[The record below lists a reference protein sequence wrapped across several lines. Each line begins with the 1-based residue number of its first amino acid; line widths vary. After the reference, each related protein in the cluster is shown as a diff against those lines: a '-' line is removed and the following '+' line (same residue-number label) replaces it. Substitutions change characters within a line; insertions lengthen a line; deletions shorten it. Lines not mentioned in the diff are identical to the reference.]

1 MSRLNRV
8 AADDAVARQVAAF
21 DQLDLY
27 DLTSLGTYMADEHEE
42 VPELWFKP
50 MDMLDDVLKAYN
62 VDYRKA
68 IDMAVNGD
76 FQTGDPLF
84 VYNTAERTLTS
95 LSYDRAA
102 KLVYDRA
109 EQLVRL
115 MVNDGSDL
123 NDILFAINSEQV
135 EY

>member
-1 MSRLNRV
+1 MSRLTRV
-8 AADDAVARQVAAF
+8 AADDVAKQVAAF
-21 DQLDLY
+21 DQLDVY
-27 DLTSLGTYMADEHEE
+27 DLTSLGTHMASEHDE

-62 VDYRKA
+62 INYRKA

-76 FQTGDPLF
+76 FHTNDPLF
-84 VYNTAERTLTS
+84 VYNTVDHTLTS
-95 LSYDRAA
+95 HGYDRAA

-109 EQLVRL
+109 EQLVKL
-115 MVNDGSDL
+115 MVDDGSDL
-123 NDILFAINSEQV
+123 NNELFAINAEQV

>member
-1 MSRLNRV
+1 MSKLTRT
-8 AADDAVARQVAAF
+8 AADDVAKQVAAF
-21 DQLDLY
+21 DQLDVY

-76 FQTGDPLF
+76 FHTSDPLF
-84 VYNTAERTLTS
+84 VYNTAEHTLTS
-95 LSYDRAA
+95 HGYDRAA

-109 EQLVRL
+109 EQLVKL
-115 MVNDGSDL
+115 MVDDGSDL
-123 NDILFAINSEQV
+123 NNELFAISAEQV

>member
-1 MSRLNRV
+1 MSKLTRTAVDDV
-8 AADDAVARQVAAF
+8 AKQVAAF
-21 DQLDLY
+21 DQLDVY

-42 VPELWFKP
+42 VPELWFKS

-76 FQTGDPLF
+76 FHTSDPLF
-84 VYNTAERTLTS
+84 VYNTADHTLTS
-95 LSYDRAA
+95 HGYDRAA

-109 EQLVRL
+109 ETLVQL

-123 NDILFAINSEQV
+123 NDVLFAINAGQV